1 MPSGEIDP
9 LELRLGTMRDA
20 TPTEGYLAGPEG
32 QDQLLIPRARQ
43 QGSYFAFKAILD
55 AVLAAAL
62 LLLTSPVLLVC
73 ALLVKLTSRG
83 PAFYSQVRLGLG
95 GKPYWIYK
103 LRSMYQN
110 CESQSGVQWSQKGD
124 PRVTPL
130 GRFLRRTHLDE
141 LPQLWNILK
150 GEMSLIGP
158 RPERPEFIPTLAK
171 AIPLY
176 EARMAVR
183 PGVTGLA
190 QVQLPADSDLN
201 SVRAKVSYDLYYV
214 QHAGLMMDLRILGA
228 TVLKVFGASFSRIR
242 RCVRMPASDAVEEH
256 YLELQNP
263 AAPRSDPEFRPEL
276 VPTS

>member
-1 MPSGEIDP
+1 MATSLDTPPDTYP
-9 LELRLGTMRDA
+9 L
-20 TPTEGYLAGPEG
+20 GPEG
-32 QDQLLIPRARQ
+32 RDQLLLPQAQPR
-43 QGSYFAFKAILD
+43 GGYFALKAALD
-55 AVLAAAL
+55 FVLAAAL
-62 LLLTSPVLLVC
+62 LILTGPALLLC

-103 LRSMYQN
+103 LRSMYHN
-110 CESQSGVQWSQKGD
+110 CEADSGVQWSQKGD

-150 GEMSLIGP
+150 GDMSLIGP
-158 RPERPEFIPTLAK
+158 RPERPEFIPNLAQ

-190 QVQLPADSDLN
+190 QVQLPADSDLA

-214 QHAGLMMDLRILGA
+214 QHAGVLLDLRILGG
-228 TVLKVFGASFSRIR
+228 TVLKVFGASFTRIR
-242 RCVRMPASDAVEEH
+242 RCFRLPSPSRIERH
-256 YLELQNP
+256 YEELQNP
-263 AAPRSDPEFRPEL
+263 AAPRRQPEL
-276 VPTS
+276 QPGLLPTS